1 MTHEEAAQMK
11 HRIRCAVSIT
21 WLAGACQGALF
32 MAVLYAPVDIAVVIA
47 VSAMN
52 VASTWLASDAAEEVE
67 AR

>member
-1 MTHEEAAQMK
+1 MK

-32 MAVLYAPVDIAVVIA
+32 MATLCAPMNIAVVIV

-52 VASTWLASDAAEEVE
+52 VASMWLASDAAEEVE
-67 AR
+67 ARR